1 MIKYKARYFGIKV
14 IIQNGAYTSLSSFPD
29 DEPFDGTV
37 KNIEHGGLKPDDFG
51 RIHRGLF
58 RTNKGVYIN
67 DDIMSSFNQIRK
79 YLIAIGKGIPNIDK
93 INGVGD
99 AMLHPICLEVKK
111 LLSEG
116 SRFLISRID
125 MNRFVNNVKN

>member
-1 MIKYKARYFGIKV
+1 
-14 IIQNGAYTSLSSFPD
+14 
-29 DEPFDGTV
+29 
-37 KNIEHGGLKPDDFG
+37 
-51 RIHRGLF
+51 
-58 RTNKGVYIN
+58 
-67 DDIMSSFNQIRK
+67 MSSFNQIRK
-79 YLIAIGKGIPNIDK
+79 YLIAIGRPIGKGIPNIDK

-125 MNRFVNNVKN
+125 MNRSVNNVKN